1 MRAKGR
7 GPPAEREVAAR
18 PGREDVAAPG
28 GWSTADADAMG
39 RMILRYGRIASNATR
54 HVTLL
59 RGGINKA
66 TALLWKVVS
75 QRITRDRD
83 TGELISWDVGC
94 QRMSKAKVYRELP
107 ELPRNTRVNVHHLSP
122 SFIHT

>member
-1 MRAKGR
+1 M
-7 GPPAEREVAAR
+7 E
-18 PGREDVAAPG
+18 
-28 GWSTADADAMG
+28 

-94 QRMSKAKVYRELP
+94 QRMSKAKLHREIP
-107 ELPRNTRVNVHHLSP
+107 GGPRNNHVAFVTTQEKRQLVRNDDKVPAMPLRSPEEAQHFAMSHRVKNTP
-122 SFIHT
+122 D

>member
-1 MRAKGR
+1 MPAKGS
-7 GPPAEREVAAR
+7 GPPAAKQVPTCSEPVA
-18 PGREDVAAPG
+18 GAAHT
-28 GWSTADADAMG
+28 GWRTADADAME